1 MLPCP
6 ATWLAPGRH
15 DGADGAPPGTLR
27 ATAEGRPGELAVSPA
42 PALSRRREVGEA
54 SARSLL
60 ITVLGEYVLPRRS
73 PVWTSVLV
81 QALGLLGVAE
91 KSARQALA
99 RSAGE
104 GWVSSARFGRRVR
117 WELTG
122 PGQNLLTEGAR
133 RIYSFGRAARSW
145 DGRWLLLLASVPDSK
160 RELRH
165 RLRTQLAWAGFGA
178 LAAGVWVSPDPG
190 REAEARSILAGLGL
204 ADTAMS
210 FLGSYGSVGTPV
222 LVARQAWDLDGGQRP
237 LPGLHRR
244 VRQCRPGDRR
254 RLPGR
259 ADPAGARLA
268 PVPVPRPA
276 AARRP
281 AAQRLGRDDGRAAV
295 RVPARGLAAGG
306 AAALG
311 DAGGRGGPLA
321 ARARPPQPAPRT
333 PARPHAARPHSARSA
348 VPACP

>member
-1 MLPCP
+1 M
-6 ATWLAPGRH
+6 
-15 DGADGAPPGTLR
+15 
-27 ATAEGRPGELAVSPA
+27 AVSPA

-60 ITVLGEYVLPRRS
+60 ITVLGEYVLRRGD

-81 QALGLLGVAE
+81 RALGLLGVAE

-104 GWVSSARFGRRVR
+104 GWVSPARFGRRVR

-122 PGQNLLTEGAR
+122 PGQTLLTEGAR

-145 DGRWLLLLASVPDSK
+145 DGRWLLLMASVPDSK

-210 FLGSYGSVGTPV
+210 FLGSYGSVGTQES
-222 LVARQAWDLDGGQRP
+222 VARQAWDLDEVSARYQDFIGAFADAAPATGADFLVAQTRLVHAWRRFP
-237 LPGLHRR
+237 FLDPQLPADL
-244 VRQCRPGDRR
+244 
-254 RLPGR
+254 LPSGW
-259 ADPAGARLA
+259 AGTTAARLFESRHGA
-268 PVPVPRPA
+268 WQRE
-276 AARRP
+276 
-281 AAQRLGRDDGRAAV
+281 AQRHWETL
-295 RVPARGLAAGG
+295 LAEA
-306 AAALG
+306 
-311 DAGGRGGPLA
+311 DR
-321 ARARPPQPAPRT
+321 
-333 PARPHAARPHSARSA
+333 
-348 VPACP
+348 

>member
-1 MLPCP
+1 M
-6 ATWLAPGRH
+6 
-15 DGADGAPPGTLR
+15 
-27 ATAEGRPGELAVSPA
+27 SPA

-60 ITVLGEYVLPRRS
+60 ITVLGEYVLPRRI

-81 QALGLLGVAE
+81 QVLGLLGVAE

-122 PGQNLLTEGAR
+122 PGQNLLSEGAR

-210 FLGSYGSVGTPV
+210 FLGRYGSVGTPV
-222 LVARQAWDLDGGQRP
+222 LVARQAWDLDGVSARYQDFISAFATAAPATGADFLVAQTRLVHAWRRFP
-237 LPGLHRR
+237 FLDPQLPADLLPG
-244 VRQCRPGDRR
+244 GW
-254 RLPGR
+254 
-259 ADPAGARLA
+259 AGTTAARLFESRHEA
-268 PVPVPRPA
+268 WQRE
-276 AARRP
+276 
-281 AAQRLGRDDGRAAV
+281 AQRYWETLVAEAGR
-295 RVPARGLAAGG
+295 
-306 AAALG
+306 
-311 DAGGRGGPLA
+311 
-321 ARARPPQPAPRT
+321 
-333 PARPHAARPHSARSA
+333 
-348 VPACP
+348 

>member
-1 MLPCP
+1 M
-6 ATWLAPGRH
+6 AAN
-15 DGADGAPPGTLR
+15 
-27 ATAEGRPGELAVSPA
+27 PA

-60 ITVLGEYVLPRRS
+60 ITVLGEYVLRRGD

-81 QALGLLGVAE
+81 RALGLLGVAE

-104 GWVSSARFGRRVR
+104 GWVSPARFGRRVR

-122 PGQNLLTEGAR
+122 PGQTLLTEGAR

-210 FLGSYGSVGTPV
+210 FLGSYGSVGTQES
-222 LVARQAWDLDGGQRP
+222 VARQAWDLDEVSARYQDFIAAFADAAPATGADFLVAQTRLVHAWRRFP
-237 LPGLHRR
+237 FLDPQLPADL
-244 VRQCRPGDRR
+244 
-254 RLPGR
+254 LPSGW
-259 ADPAGARLA
+259 AGTTAARLFKSRHEA
-268 PVPVPRPA
+268 WQRE
-276 AARRP
+276 
-281 AAQRLGRDDGRAAV
+281 AQQHWETL
-295 RVPARGLAAGG
+295 LAEA
-306 AAALG
+306 
-311 DAGGRGGPLA
+311 DR
-321 ARARPPQPAPRT
+321 
-333 PARPHAARPHSARSA
+333 
-348 VPACP
+348 

>member
-1 MLPCP
+1 M
-6 ATWLAPGRH
+6 
-15 DGADGAPPGTLR
+15 
-27 ATAEGRPGELAVSPA
+27 SPA

-81 QALGLLGVAE
+81 RVLGLLGVAE

-133 RIYSFGRAARSW
+133 RIYSFGRAARGW
-145 DGRWLLLLASVPDSK
+145 DGRWLLVLASVPDSR

-222 LVARQAWDLDGGQRP
+222 LVARQAWDLDGVSARYQDFITAFATAAPVTGADFLVAQTRLVHAWRRFP
-237 LPGLHRR
+237 FLDPQLPADLLPG
-244 VRQCRPGDRR
+244 GWT
-254 RLPGR
+254 GTT
-259 ADPAGARLA
+259 AARLFESRHEA
-268 PVPVPRPA
+268 WQRE
-276 AARRP
+276 
-281 AAQRLGRDDGRAAV
+281 AQRHWETLVAEAGR
-295 RVPARGLAAGG
+295 
-306 AAALG
+306 
-311 DAGGRGGPLA
+311 
-321 ARARPPQPAPRT
+321 
-333 PARPHAARPHSARSA
+333 
-348 VPACP
+348 

>member
-1 MLPCP
+1 M
-6 ATWLAPGRH
+6 
-15 DGADGAPPGTLR
+15 
-27 ATAEGRPGELAVSPA
+27 SPA

-60 ITVLGEYVLPRRS
+60 ITVLGEYVLRRGD

-81 QALGLLGVAE
+81 RALGLLGVAE

-104 GWVSSARFGRRVR
+104 GWVSPARFGRRVR

-122 PGQNLLTEGAR
+122 PGQTLLTEGAR

-145 DGRWLLLLASVPDSK
+145 DGRWLLLMASVPDSK

-210 FLGSYGSVGTPV
+210 FLGSYGSVGTQES
-222 LVARQAWDLDGGQRP
+222 VARQAWDLDEVSARYQ
-237 LPGLHRR
+237 
-244 VRQCRPGDRR
+244 DFIEAFAD
-254 RLPGR
+254 
-259 ADPAGARLA
+259 ADPATGADFLVAQTRLVHAWRRFPFLDPQLPADLLPSGWAGTTAARLFESRHGA
-268 PVPVPRPA
+268 WQRE
-276 AARRP
+276 
-281 AAQRLGRDDGRAAV
+281 AQRHWETL
-295 RVPARGLAAGG
+295 LAEA
-306 AAALG
+306 
-311 DAGGRGGPLA
+311 DR
-321 ARARPPQPAPRT
+321 
-333 PARPHAARPHSARSA
+333 
-348 VPACP
+348 

>member
-1 MLPCP
+1 M
-6 ATWLAPGRH
+6 
-15 DGADGAPPGTLR
+15 
-27 ATAEGRPGELAVSPA
+27 AVSPA

-60 ITVLGEYVLPRRS
+60 ITVLGEYVLRRGD

-81 QALGLLGVAE
+81 RALGLLGVAE

-104 GWVSSARFGRRVR
+104 GWVSPARFGRRVR

-122 PGQNLLTEGAR
+122 PGQTLLTEGAR

-210 FLGSYGSVGTPV
+210 FLGSYGSVGTQES
-222 LVARQAWDLDGGQRP
+222 VARQAWDLDEVSARYQDFIAAFADAAPATGADFLVAQTRLVHAWRRFP
-237 LPGLHRR
+237 FLDPQLPADL
-244 VRQCRPGDRR
+244 
-254 RLPGR
+254 LPSGW
-259 ADPAGARLA
+259 AGTTAARLFKSRHEA
-268 PVPVPRPA
+268 WQRE
-276 AARRP
+276 
-281 AAQRLGRDDGRAAV
+281 AQQHWETL
-295 RVPARGLAAGG
+295 LAEA
-306 AAALG
+306 
-311 DAGGRGGPLA
+311 DR
-321 ARARPPQPAPRT
+321 
-333 PARPHAARPHSARSA
+333 
-348 VPACP
+348 

>member
-1 MLPCP
+1 M
-6 ATWLAPGRH
+6 
-15 DGADGAPPGTLR
+15 
-27 ATAEGRPGELAVSPA
+27 SPA

-60 ITVLGEYVLPRRS
+60 ITVLGEYVLRRGD

-81 QALGLLGVAE
+81 RALGLLGVAE

-104 GWVSSARFGRRVR
+104 GWVSPARFGRRVR

-122 PGQNLLTEGAR
+122 PGQTLLTEGAR
-133 RIYSFGRAARSW
+133 RIYSFGRPARSW
-145 DGRWLLLLASVPDSK
+145 DGRWLLLMASVPDSK

-210 FLGSYGSVGTPV
+210 FLGSYGSVGTQES
-222 LVARQAWDLDGGQRP
+222 VARQAWDLDEVSARYQDFIAAFADAAPATGADFLVAQTRLVHAWRRFP
-237 LPGLHRR
+237 FLDPQLPADL
-244 VRQCRPGDRR
+244 
-254 RLPGR
+254 LPSGW
-259 ADPAGARLA
+259 AGTTAARLFKSRHEA
-268 PVPVPRPA
+268 WQRE
-276 AARRP
+276 
-281 AAQRLGRDDGRAAV
+281 AQQHWETL
-295 RVPARGLAAGG
+295 LAEA
-306 AAALG
+306 
-311 DAGGRGGPLA
+311 DR
-321 ARARPPQPAPRT
+321 
-333 PARPHAARPHSARSA
+333 
-348 VPACP
+348 

>member
-1 MLPCP
+1 
-6 ATWLAPGRH
+6 
-15 DGADGAPPGTLR
+15 
-27 ATAEGRPGELAVSPA
+27 VSPA

-60 ITVLGEYVLPRRS
+60 ITVLGEYVLPRGG

-81 QALGLLGVAE
+81 RVLGLLGVAE

-104 GWVSSARFGRRVR
+104 GWVSPARFGRRVQ

-190 REAEARSILAGLGL
+190 REAEARSILVALGL
-204 ADTAMS
+204 AATAMS
-210 FLGSYGSVGTPV
+210 FLGGYGSVGSQES
-222 LVARQAWDLDGGQRP
+222 VARQAWDLDGVSARYQDFIGAFGEAAPAAGADFLVAQTR
-237 LPGLHRR
+237 LVHAWRR
-244 VRQCRPGDRR
+244 FPFLDPQ
-254 RLPGR
+254 L
-259 ADPAGARLA
+259 PAGLLPSGWAGTTAARLFESRHEA
-268 PVPVPRPA
+268 WQRE
-276 AARRP
+276 
-281 AAQRLGRDDGRAAV
+281 AQRHWETLVAEAGR
-295 RVPARGLAAGG
+295 
-306 AAALG
+306 
-311 DAGGRGGPLA
+311 
-321 ARARPPQPAPRT
+321 
-333 PARPHAARPHSARSA
+333 
-348 VPACP
+348 

>member
-1 MLPCP
+1 
-6 ATWLAPGRH
+6 LA
-15 DGADGAPPGTLR
+15 A
-27 ATAEGRPGELAVSPA
+27 SPA

-60 ITVLGEYVLPRRS
+60 ITVLGEYVLPRS
-73 PVWTSVLV
+73 GPVWTSVLV
-81 QALGLLGVAE
+81 RALGLLGVAE

-104 GWVSSARFGRRVR
+104 GWISPARLGRRVR

-122 PGQNLLTEGAR
+122 PGQTLLTEGAR

-145 DGRWLLLLASVPDSK
+145 DGHWLLLLASVPDSK

-210 FLGSYGSVGTPV
+210 FLGRYGSVGTQE
-222 LVARQAWDLDGGQRP
+222 LVARQAWDLDGVSARYQ
-237 LPGLHRR
+237 
-244 VRQCRPGDRR
+244 DFIAAF
-254 RLPGR
+254 
-259 ADPAGARLA
+259 ADAAPAAGADFLVAQTRLVHA
-268 PVPVPRPA
+268 WRRFPFLDPQLPA
-276 AARRP
+276 DLLPSGWAGTTAARLFESRHEAWRQ
-281 AAQRLGRDDGRAAV
+281 AAQRHWQTL
-295 RVPARGLAAGG
+295 LAEA
-306 AAALG
+306 
-311 DAGGRGGPLA
+311 DR
-321 ARARPPQPAPRT
+321 
-333 PARPHAARPHSARSA
+333 
-348 VPACP
+348 